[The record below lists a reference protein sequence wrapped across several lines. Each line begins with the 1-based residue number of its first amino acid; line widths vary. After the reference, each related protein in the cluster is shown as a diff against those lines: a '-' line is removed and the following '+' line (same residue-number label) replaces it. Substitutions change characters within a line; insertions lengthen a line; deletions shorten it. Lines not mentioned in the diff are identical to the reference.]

1 MEHFEKI
8 SFLFYPAINTVFFIL
23 FSGYKPYI
31 ISRDEEPVEMQNA
44 FGEVISVG
52 GLRKVLFDTG
62 NEVSTGISKELLSEL
77 NLQPD
82 PNKKKKVELIG
93 GESREFETT
102 QIELVV
108 RGHHLSACGLVDAV
122 AKDTNLLVG
131 MDVIQQLYDKGYTIG
146 N

>member
-1 MEHFEKI
+1 
-8 SFLFYPAINTVFFIL
+8 
-23 FSGYKPYI
+23 
-31 ISRDEEPVEMQNA
+31 MQNA
-44 FGEVISVG
+44 FGEVIPVRG
-52 GLRKVLFDTG
+52 CKKVLFDTG
-62 NEVSTGISKELLSEL
+62 NEVGTGISRELLLKL

-122 AKDTNLLVG
+122 AKDTNLLLG

>member
-1 MEHFEKI
+1 
-8 SFLFYPAINTVFFIL
+8 
-23 FSGYKPYI
+23 
-31 ISRDEEPVEMQNA
+31 MQNA

-62 NEVSTGISKELLSEL
+62 NEVGTGISRELLLKL